1 MVLGGRGDGLGGGDG
16 SELGGGLGGEAFGVY
31 VGTAYVC
38 RVWVGDGYD
47 VSLKRVKA
55 EAIICDVLVL
65 AAECLAVIIFI
76 KFTEPRAHT
85 SSITSTMF
93 LDSNCSH
100 LILLLTKLRPRSPF
114 LPHFPSLGPLLL
126 CCPFFFF

>member
-1 MVLGGRGDGLGGGDG
+1 MVLGGRGDGLGGGGG
-16 SELGGGLGGEAFGVY
+16 SGLGGGLGGEAFGVY
-31 VGTAYVC
+31 VGRDCVC
-38 RVWVGDGYD
+38 RVWVWDGYD
-47 VSLKRVKA
+47 VSLERVKV
-55 EAIICDVLVL
+55 EAIICDILVL
-65 AAECLAVIIFI
+65 AVECLSVIIFI
-76 KFTEPRAHT
+76 KFNDPRART